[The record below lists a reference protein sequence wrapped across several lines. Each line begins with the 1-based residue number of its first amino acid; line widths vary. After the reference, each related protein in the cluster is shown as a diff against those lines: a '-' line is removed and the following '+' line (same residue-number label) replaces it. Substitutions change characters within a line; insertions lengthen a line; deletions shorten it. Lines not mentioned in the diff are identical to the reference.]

1 MLSGHFSRWAEASNG
16 IPRGEETDMATLLL
30 LTNDM
35 RSSAEILPA
44 LELLPTKSKSPRQKP
59 PRRWMRLP
67 RM

>member
-1 MLSGHFSRWAEASNG
+1 
-16 IPRGEETDMATLLL
+16 MATLLL

-44 LELLPTKSKSPRQKP
+44 LELLPTTSKSPRLK
-59 PRRWMRLP
+59 PRRCWMHRP